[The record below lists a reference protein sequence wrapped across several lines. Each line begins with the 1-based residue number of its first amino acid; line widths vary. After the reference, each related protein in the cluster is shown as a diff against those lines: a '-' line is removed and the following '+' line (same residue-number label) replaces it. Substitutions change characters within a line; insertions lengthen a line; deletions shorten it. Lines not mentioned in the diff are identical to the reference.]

1 MNNMIKLVVIFTA
14 ILTLVGILYGV
25 AVGVNI
31 VHADDGIHNP
41 TSWVYSSAPNNVY
54 YAHNPSNAH
63 EIIYGKSI
71 IADDFYSQNGNY
83 DIQFDGDTCMRWLT
97 DSYPVVIA
105 NPTTITYSDP
115 IDDFDLLNI
124 IACEA

>member
-1 MNNMIKLVVIFTA
+1 MIKIIVIFTA

-31 VHADDGIHNP
+31 VHADEANTH
-41 TSWVYSSAPNNVY
+41 SL
-54 YAHNPSNAH
+54 HNPSNAH
-63 EIIYGKSI
+63 EVIYGYSI

-83 DIQFDGDTCMRWLT
+83 DIQFDGTTCMRWIRE
-97 DSYPVVIA
+97 DMPVVIA

>member
-1 MNNMIKLVVIFTA
+1 MIKLVVIFTA

-31 VHADDGIHNP
+31 VHADAENIH
-41 TSWVYSSAPNNVY
+41 SL
-54 YAHNPSNAH
+54 HNPSNAH
-63 EIIYGKSI
+63 EVIYGYSI

-83 DIQFDGDTCMRWLT
+83 DIQFDGDTCMRWIRE
-97 DSYPVVIA
+97 DMPVVVA
-105 NPTTITYSDP
+105 NPTTITCSDP